1 MSISFKRVSQ
11 ISAIALVAAIASG
24 CASTSDLQRVEATA
38 EEALRTAN
46 AASQQAGSAAATAD
60 AALQAAEGAQACCD
74 ANTERMDRMFRKS
87 MYK

>member
-1 MSISFKRVSQ
+1 V
-11 ISAIALVAAIASG
+11 VIASG
-24 CASTSDLQRVEATA
+24 CASTSDLKRVEATA

-46 AASQQAGSAAATAD
+46 GASQQASSAASTAD
-60 AALQAAEGAQACCD
+60 QALQAAQNAQACCD